1 MITIAFGDTR
11 QFSTWKVFEVIKAS
25 IKFSRRISVSK
36 EISNG
41 CLTIFTRNKDKY

>member
-11 QFSTWKVFEVIKAS
+11 QFSNLKVFEAIKAS

-36 EISNG
+36 KISYG
-41 CLTIFTRNKDKY
+41 CL